1 MAKKIG
7 DVLIPL
13 VILLF
18 LIGGF
23 STFLNAADES
33 TKVNSNIGRI
43 IGNYEDNLSDIKTLE
58 TQFNSKISE
67 TSTFGVKTDQQV
79 DERGTDVAGIT
90 DLLSKNI
97 LVRFFNTIQRD
108 LPIPGRVVWLL
119 IVICGIIMGVILLR
133 TVLSETRI

>member
-33 TKVNSNIGRI
+33 TKVNSNVGRI
-43 IGNYEDNLSDIKTLE
+43 IGNYEDNLSGIKTLE
-58 TQFNSKISE
+58 TQLNSKISE

-79 DERGTDVAGIT
+79 DETGRDVAGIT
-90 DLLSKNI
+90 DLLGKNI
-97 LVRFFNTIQRD
+97 VVKFFNIIQRD
-108 LPIPGRVVWLL
+108 LKIPAKVVWLL
-119 IVICGIIMGVILLR
+119 IAICGIIMGVILLR
-133 TVLSETRI
+133 IVLSETRV